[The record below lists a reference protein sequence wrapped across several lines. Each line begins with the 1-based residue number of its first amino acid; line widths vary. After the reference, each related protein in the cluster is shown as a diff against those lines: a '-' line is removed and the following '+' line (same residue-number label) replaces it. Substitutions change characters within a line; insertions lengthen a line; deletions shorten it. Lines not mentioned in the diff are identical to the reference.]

1 MIIQKV
7 QKLKLPNGEENT
19 MTLLVTEKKYGTIT
33 AIPKTEDNTD
43 YQEILKWVADGN
55 TIEEAD

>member
-19 MTLLVTEKKYGTIT
+19 MTLLLTQKDGTIT
-33 AIPKTEDNTD
+33 AVPKTEDNTD
-43 YQEILKWVADGN
+43 YQNILSWVEEGN

>member
-19 MTLLVTEKKYGTIT
+19 MTLLVTQKDGTIT

-43 YQEILKWVADGN
+43 YQQILLWVAEGN

>member
-7 QKLKLPNGEENT
+7 PKLKLPNGEENT
-19 MTLLVTEKKYGTIT
+19 MTLLVTQKDGTIT

-43 YQEILKWVADGN
+43 YQTVLQWVADGN
-55 TIEEAD
+55 TIQEAD